1 MNPKSRLEAGTPAT
15 LAFYLF
21 VAKLDQ
27 ALAFAIAAF
36 RFFLADLL
44 HRFP

>member
-1 MNPKSRLEAGTPAT
+1 MNAKSRLEAATPAT
-15 LAFYLF
+15 LTLYLF

-27 ALAFAIAAF
+27 ALAFAIAAL

-44 HRFP
+44 HLFP